1 MKIPRTTKFIAAH
14 ALLASLCGFFMGC
27 AGPSGVLVNAP
38 AAAGAARSPA
48 LEALFTVQAE
58 GQRAVVRAIT
68 RANACP
74 AIAFDGQVPQA
85 MQVRAAPATV
95 PARSDAAQKD
105 AKPSVF
111 DVLTC
116 EATWPASARSA
127 SVGGVAVPAP
137 RAELR
142 RITVVAD
149 TGCRMKASEDAFQ
162 ACNDAQKW
170 PWAQVA
176 QSAAL
181 TRPDVVIHIGDIH
194 YRESP
199 CPAGNAGCAGAPWG
213 YGFDAWQT
221 DFFVPAKP
229 LLAAAPWVFVRG
241 NHESC
246 FRAGQ
251 GWFRFIDAQP
261 WSEAR
266 SCNNPANDADADYA
280 APYAVPLGLNTQLIV
295 FDSSKAS
302 GKAIGPQDPAYAKYA
317 ANLRAVEALAA
328 HKPESFFSSHHPLLA
343 FAPNKA
349 EGSKNTKVAKPAGT
363 AGLLS
368 VFSALQPTRLFPAG
382 ISTALHGHLHVFE
395 AMGFSSAHPAS
406 VVLGNSGSSNEGAP
420 PLALPA
426 GSEPFPGALV
436 EDYAARAEYGFATLD
451 HQSSG
456 AWLLTEYSVQGV
468 PVIACTLVGGKSRCN
483 AIAPLAK

>member
-1 MKIPRTTKFIAAH
+1 
-14 ALLASLCGFFMGC
+14 MGC
-27 AGPSGVLVNAP
+27 AGPSASVFSAP
-38 AAAGAARSPA
+38 VAASAPSSAA

-68 RANACP
+68 HASVCP
-74 AIAFDGQVPQA
+74 SIAFDGQAAQA

-105 AKPSVF
+105 AKPAVF

-116 EATWPASARSA
+116 EAAWPVGARSA
-127 SVGGVAVPAP
+127 SVGGMAVPAP
-137 RAELR
+137 RTELR
-142 RITVVAD
+142 RITIVAD

-176 QSAAL
+176 QSAAA
-181 TRPDVVIHIGDIH
+181 TAPDLVLHIGDIH

-199 CPAGNAGCAGAPWG
+199 CPAGNAGCAGAVWG
-213 YGFDAWQT
+213 YGYDAWQA
-221 DFFVPAKP
+221 DFFAPAKP

-261 WSEAR
+261 WSEVR
-266 SCNNPANDADADYA
+266 SCNDPANDLDADYS
-280 APYAVPLGLNTQLIV
+280 APYAVSLGPEAQLIV

-317 ANLRAVEALAA
+317 ANLRTVEALATQ
-328 HKPESFFSSHHPLLA
+328 KPESFFSSHHPLLA

-349 EGSKNTKVAKPAGT
+349 EGNKNANLAKPAGT

-368 VFSALQPTRLFPAG
+368 VFSTLLPTRLFPAG

-406 VVLGNSGSSNEGAP
+406 VVLGNSGSSNEGVP
-420 PLALPA
+420 PLALPP
-426 GSEPFPGALV
+426 GSAPFPGALV
-436 EDYAARAEYGFATLD
+436 EDYASRAEYGFATLERKP
-451 HQSSG
+451 SG
-456 AWLLTEYSVQGV
+456 EWLLTEYSVQGL
-468 PVIACTLVGGKSRCN
+468 PVIACTLVGGKSRCK
-483 AIAPLAK
+483 AIAPLEK

>member
-1 MKIPRTTKFIAAH
+1 MNTLHTTKFIAVY
-14 ALLASLCGFFMGC
+14 ALLSSLCSLFAGC
-27 AGPSGVLVNAP
+27 AGSSSALLSAP
-38 AAAGAARSPA
+38 AAARAPSSTA
-48 LEALFTVQAE
+48 LDALFTVQAE

-68 RANACP
+68 RASACP
-74 AIAFDGQVPQA
+74 TIVFDGQATQA

-105 AKPSVF
+105 AKPAVF
-111 DVLTC
+111 EVLTC
-116 EATWPASARSA
+116 EAIWPAGARSA
-127 SVGGVAVPAP
+127 SVGGRAVPAP
-137 RAELR
+137 RAALR
-142 RITVVAD
+142 RIAIVAD

-162 ACNDAQKW
+162 ACNDAQQW

-181 TRPDVVIHIGDIH
+181 THPDLVIHIGDIH

-199 CPAGNAGCAGAPWG
+199 CPAGSAGCAGAAWG
-213 YGFDAWQT
+213 YGFDAWQA

-266 SCNNPANDADADYA
+266 SCNSPLKDADADYS
-280 APYAVPLGLNTQLIV
+280 APYAVHLGLDAQLIV

-302 GKAIGPQDPAYAKYA
+302 GKAIGPQDPAYAQYA
-317 ANLRAVEALAA
+317 TNLRAVEALAA
-328 HKPESFFSSHHPLLA
+328 QKPESIFMSHHPLLA

-349 EGSKNTKVAKPAGT
+349 EGSKNTNVAKPAGT

-395 AMGFSSAHPAS
+395 AIGFSSAHPAS

-420 PLALPA
+420 PLALAP
-426 GSEPFPGALV
+426 GSAPFPGALV

-451 HQSSG
+451 RQSTG
-456 AWLLTEYSVQGV
+456 QWLLTEYSMQGV
-468 PVIACTLVGGKSRCN
+468 PLIACQLAQGKSRCH
-483 AIAPLAK
+483 AVAGAAQ